1 MPTEPPKLLT
11 NTNPNKMELLK
22 CTKCKEEAYSYKEL
36 VRGKCGRCGGRL
48 EEENGFEDTEAEFG
62 YFNNGK

>member
-1 MPTEPPKLLT
+1 
-11 NTNPNKMELLK
+11 MELLK